1 MNSAKS
7 FRAWFQRLAGLFRKS
22 KRDAEFAAELQ
33 SHLQLHMEDN
43 LSAGMTPEAARR
55 DALMKLGGVEQ
66 TKDNYRDRR
75 GLPLF
80 ESFFQDIRFATR
92 VLRKSPGFTA
102 VVVLTLALGI
112 GANTTIF
119 TLLHASLWRPLPVE
133 DPQQIFH
140 LMRASSSGDF
150 AGEFSYSYPL
160 SQQFSKTAAPW
171 GEVFATDTLASRKF
185 GWDAVSSERVVGE
198 AVSDN
203 FFSVLG
209 VWPILGRVFEP
220 QDDSVLGGNH
230 VAVLSQSFWTR
241 RCQSDPSIL
250 GKTIFYDEKPFTVVG
265 VARPGFAGIE
275 PEATVD
281 VWVPITASS
290 DPDTNLLRLLARLRP
305 GIDPARVQAVFE
317 AAFRTHV
324 SDTLWPTASPRFRQM
339 LAAQHITVRP
349 AASGLATTGRKY
361 EKPLLVLL
369 AVVAT
374 VLLISCANIANL
386 MLARNASRRQEIL
399 VRLALGAS
407 RARIACQ
414 LLTEN
419 FILSLSGGGFA
430 ILLSVWGTRLLVS
443 LLPPSPLPLTLN
455 LRPDLAVLAFTASI
469 ATATAILFGLGPA
482 LRASR
487 EKLGMGFHGADRI
500 IGSPLNGRF
509 LLTGQLALSLPLLVG
524 AGLFLETL
532 HNLKTTDLGFRPENV
547 VTFGLSFPRATSKD
561 RQRQDCAEIKKRLES
576 HTGVSVAS
584 YSRPGIYEDGGWSG
598 GVEVLGR
605 PTPGED
611 NDVGLIAGGPG
622 FFESIGLGLLQGR
635 YLNDHDL
642 AENPP
647 VAVVNESF
655 ARHYFGGDSAIGQH
669 IKLGGIVRQI
679 VGVVRDARHYGVRQ
693 RIWRMVYLP
702 AQEGESFFV
711 RTNLNGKLLS
721 GLIRADV
728 AATDKIPEVEDVR
741 PLEAAIDDMVSQE
754 HLTAI
759 LSSIFAVLAC
769 LLAAIGL
776 YGVVAYGVSR
786 RTNEFGIRMALG
798 AGPSDIWELVLWQ
811 TVPFILGGIAA
822 GVAVALGLTRALSA
836 LIAGML
842 YGVKQTD
849 IATLAVA
856 ITVLVAI
863 ALVSAF
869 LPAWRASRVDP
880 ITALRYE

>member
-1 MNSAKS
+1 MVGWLRIVGSRVWGWLLRRPA
-7 FRAWFQRLAGLFRKS
+7 
-22 KRDAEFAAELQ
+22 DEEFARELE
-33 SHLQLHMEDN
+33 SHLEMLAQENVRRGMAPEKALRAARVR
-43 LSAGMTPEAARR
+43 LGGMTQISERQR
-55 DALMKLGGVEQ
+55 EMQ
-66 TKDNYRDRR
+66 T
-75 GLPLF
+75 LPML
-80 ESFFQDIRFATR
+80 ETVAQDIRYGLRT
-92 VLRKSPGFTA
+92 LRKSAGFTA
-102 VVVLTLALGI
+102 VAVLTLALGI
-112 GANTTIF
+112 GANTAIF

-133 DPQQIFH
+133 NPQQIFH
-140 LMRASSSGDF
+140 LMRASSRGDF

-160 SQQFSKTAAPW
+160 FQQFSKTAAPW
-171 GEVFATDTLASRKF
+171 GEVFATDTLGSRKF

-198 AVSDN
+198 AVSGN
-203 FFSVLG
+203 FFSILG
-209 VWPILGRVFEP
+209 VGPMLGRVFEP
-220 QDDSVLGGNH
+220 QDDSVPGGNH
-230 VAVLSQSFWTR
+230 VAVLSLGFWAR

-250 GKTIFYDEKPFTVVG
+250 GKTIFYDEKQYTVVG
-265 VARPGFAGIE
+265 VARPGFTGIE
-275 PEATVD
+275 QETSVD

-290 DPDTNLLRLLARLRP
+290 EPDINWLRLLVRLRP
-305 GIDPARVQAVFE
+305 GVDPASVQAAFE
-317 AAFRTHV
+317 AAFRAHV
-324 SDTLWPTASPRFRQM
+324 SDTLWPTASPRFRKM
-339 LAAQHITVRP
+339 LAVQHITVRP
-349 AASGLATTGRKY
+349 AASGLATTGREY

-374 VLLISCANIANL
+374 VLLISCANLANL
-386 MLARNASRRQEIL
+386 ILARNASRRQEIL

-414 LLTEN
+414 LLTES
-419 FILSLSGGGFA
+419 FILSLSGGVLA
-430 ILLSVWGTRLLVS
+430 ILLSVWGTRLLLS
-443 LLPPSPLPLTLN
+443 LLPPSPFPLTLN
-455 LRPDLAVLAFTASI
+455 LRPDLAVFAFTTSI
-469 ATATAILFGLGPA
+469 ATATTILFGLGPA

-487 EKLGMGFHGADRI
+487 EKLGMGSHGARRI
-500 IGSPLNGRF
+500 TGSPLSGRL

-532 HNLKTTDLGFRPENV
+532 HNLKTADLGFRPENV
-547 VTFGLSFPRATSKD
+547 VMFSLSFPKATAEE

-576 HTGVSVAS
+576 HAGVIVAS
-584 YSRPGIYEDGGWSG
+584 YARGGVYGDGGWSG

-635 YLNDHDL
+635 YLSSQDL

-655 ARHYFGGDSAIGQH
+655 ARHYFGGDSAIGQR
-669 IKLGGIVRQI
+669 IKLRTVREI
-679 VGVVRDARHYGVRQ
+679 VGVVRDARHYGVRA

-702 AQEGESFFV
+702 ALEGDSFFV

-728 AATDKIPEVEDVR
+728 AATDKIPEVEDIR
-741 PLEAAIDDMVSQE
+741 PLESAIDDMVSQE

-759 LSSIFAVLAC
+759 LSSIFAALAC

-798 AGPSDIWELVLWQ
+798 ASRSDIWELVLWQ
-811 TVPFILGGIAA
+811 TFPFVLGGVAA

-836 LIAGML
+836 VIAGML

-849 IATLAVA
+849 IAILAAATLLLVAVA
-856 ITVLVAI
+856 LLA
-863 ALVSAF
+863 AF
-869 LPAWRASRVDP
+869 LPARRASRIDP
-880 ITALRYE
+880 MVALRYE

>member
-1 MNSAKS
+1 MLGWLRIVASRIWGWLSRRSADED
-7 FRAWFQRLAGLFRKS
+7 FRL
-22 KRDAEFAAELQ
+22 ELE
-33 SHLQLHMEDN
+33 SHLEMLTQEN
-43 LSAGMTPEAARR
+43 LRRGITPEEARRAARVR
-55 DALMKLGGVEQ
+55 LGGTTQISEKHREMQ
-66 TKDNYRDRR
+66 T
-75 GLPLF
+75 LPFLETF
-80 ESFFQDIRFATR
+80 VQDIRYGLRT
-92 VLRKSPGFTA
+92 LRKSPGFTCVA
-102 VVVLTLALGI
+102 VLTLALGI
-112 GANTTIF
+112 GANTCIF

-160 SQQFSKTAAPW
+160 FQQFSKTAAPW
-171 GEVFATDTLASRKF
+171 GEIFATDTLSSRKF
-185 GWDAVSSERVVGE
+185 GWDAVSNERVVGE
-198 AVSDN
+198 AVSAN

-209 VWPILGRVFEP
+209 VRPSLGRVFEP

-230 VAVLSQSFWTR
+230 VAVLSHGFWTR

-281 VWVPITASS
+281 VWVPITAWS
-290 DPDTNLLRLLARLRP
+290 DPDTNLLRLLVRLRP
-305 GIDPARVQAVFE
+305 GIDPARAQAVFE
-317 AAFRTHV
+317 AAFRAHV
-324 SDTLWPTASPRFRQM
+324 NDTLWPTASPRFRQM

-349 AASGLATTGRKY
+349 AASGLATTGREY

-386 MLARNASRRQEIL
+386 ILARNASRRQEIL

-430 ILLSVWGTRLLVS
+430 ILLSVWGTRLLLS
-443 LLPPSPLPLTLN
+443 LLPPSSLPLTLD
-455 LRPDLAVLAFTASI
+455 LRPDLAVFVFTASI

-487 EKLGMGFHGADRI
+487 EKLGMGFHGAHRM
-500 IGSPLNGRF
+500 IGSPWSGRL

-532 HNLKTTDLGFRPENV
+532 HNLKTADLGFRPENV
-547 VTFGLSFPRATSKD
+547 VMFGLSFPKATSED
-561 RQRQDCAEIKKRLES
+561 RLRQDCAEIKKRLES
-576 HTGVSVAS
+576 HTGVIVAS
-584 YSRPGIYEDGGWSG
+584 YARGGIYGDGGWSG
-598 GVEVLGR
+598 TVEVLGR

-611 NDVGLIAGGPG
+611 NDVGLIAGSPG

-635 YLNDHDL
+635 YLNDRDL
-642 AENPP
+642 VENPP

-655 ARHYFGGDSAIGQH
+655 ARHYFSGDSAIGQR
-669 IKLGGIVRQI
+669 IRLGGIVRQI

-711 RTNLNGKLLS
+711 RTKLNGKLLS

-728 AATDKIPEVEDVR
+728 AATDKIPEVEDIR
-741 PLEAAIDDMVSQE
+741 PLESAVDDMVSEE

-759 LSSIFAVLAC
+759 LSSIFAALAC

-798 AGPSDIWELVLWQ
+798 ASRSDIWELVLSQ
-811 TVPFILGGIAA
+811 TVPFVLGGVAA

-842 YGVKQTD
+842 YGVNQTD
-849 IATLAVA
+849 IAILAGATL
-856 ITVLVAI
+856 LLI
-863 ALVSAF
+863 ATALLAAF
-869 LPAWRASRVDP
+869 LPARRASRIDP
-880 ITALRYE
+880 MVALRYE